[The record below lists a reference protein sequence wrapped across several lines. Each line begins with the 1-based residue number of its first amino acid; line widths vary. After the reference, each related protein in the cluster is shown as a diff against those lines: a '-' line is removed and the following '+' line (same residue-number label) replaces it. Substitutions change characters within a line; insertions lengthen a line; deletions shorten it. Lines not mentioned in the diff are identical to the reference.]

1 MSCKIRYNNTT
12 KCVTICKKNDK
23 KPGPPGPPGPPGK
36 QGPKGDTG
44 DTGPQGPKGDTGAT
58 GPQGPKGDTG
68 DTGPQGP
75 TGRSIFTE
83 YTISSILTN
92 SSYTLYSDVSEFD
105 IYQVDT
111 TSNVITIT
119 LPLISNLTNYKRMH
133 IFSDVGGNLTN
144 NEFIIQTSGSDI
156 IANNNSITLNI
167 NYSSVTLISNT
178 NGIWII
184 S

>member
-1 MSCKIRYNNTT
+1 MSCKIGYNNTT

-36 QGPKGDTG
+36 QGP
-44 DTGPQGPKGDTGAT
+44 TGP
-58 GPQGPKGDTG
+58 
-68 DTGPQGP
+68 
-75 TGRSIFTE
+75 SIFTE
-83 YTISSILTN
+83 YTISSILKK
-92 SSYTLYSDVSEFD
+92 SSYTLYSNLSEYD

-111 TSNVITIT
+111 SSNSIKII
-119 LPLISNLTNYKRMH
+119 LPLISALKNKKRMH
-133 IFSDVGGNLTN
+133 IFTDVGGNLTN
-144 NEFIIQTSGSDI
+144 NNLIIQTSGSDK

-167 NYSSVTLISNT
+167 NYSSITLISNTSIT